1 MILQYVVWMCWLFLL
16 SQKVFAGRALTSQ
29 AWFARRLLLRPWSP
43 DVGSVILHVSP
54 GGEVVLALEP
64 TQQKLLEKD
73 KKAKKNKKQLQDH
86 CNLQHF

>member
-1 MILQYVVWMCWLFLL
+1 MGGL
-16 SQKVFAGRALTSQ
+16 AGRALPSQ

-64 TQQKLLEKD
+64 TDRKLSRKEQKNNKS
-73 KKAKKNKKQLQDH
+73 KKKWQAKIHLTT
-86 CNLQHF
+86 